1 MEREPGRDDDLPER
15 FSLVAGGAFHA
26 LLERL
31 GLLSPE
37 QLPTQ
42 GAAIGMAL
50 LAFSLPGLAAVLQTL
65 LDSQYSGW
73 DYFQDGTVYA
83 RYLVAIA
90 VMVATERMADGRI
103 ILMTQ
108 YFRDAQLL
116 EGTERSRFAT
126 IVSRADRQA
135 SSKSA
140 EWLILAGAFVW
151 SMSTTRFA
159 SVIAVDNWEGI
170 VLEGGRI
177 GLSWAGEVSA
187 ITSNTLFLFLVLR
200 WFWRF
205 YIWASLL
212 RRTASLKLQI
222 MPLHPDRCGGLG
234 FLAIFPGIFSGL
246 VFALSCVI
254 AASFHKALPY
264 VGESSQIV
272 WLAIAV
278 WLVLVVLTFIGP
290 LLVFVRPLL
299 SLIHISEPTRH
310 ICLSRLPSYA

>member
-103 ILMTQ
+103 ILMIQ
-108 YFRDAQLL
+108 YFRNAQLL

-140 EWLILAGAFVW
+140 EWLI
-151 SMSTTRFA
+151 
-159 SVIAVDNWEGI
+159 
-170 VLEGGRI
+170 
-177 GLSWAGEVSA
+177 
-187 ITSNTLFLFLVLR
+187 
-200 WFWRF
+200 
-205 YIWASLL
+205 
-212 RRTASLKLQI
+212 
-222 MPLHPDRCGGLG
+222 P
-234 FLAIFPGIFSGL
+234 
-246 VFALSCVI
+246 
-254 AASFHKALPY
+254 
-264 VGESSQIV
+264 
-272 WLAIAV
+272 
-278 WLVLVVLTFIGP
+278 
-290 LLVFVRPLL
+290 
-299 SLIHISEPTRH
+299 
-310 ICLSRLPSYA
+310 